1 MAAISS
7 EVNTAN
13 AATQAATSKLLV
25 ALTPLP
31 AEALEETLGRISL
44 AFIGTDIIVSTPDLG
59 AEAARTLGQD
69 FTNLDIVSDA
79 PAAVA
84 SSSWVLTASDF
95 ANLHRSVQEHGAGYC
110 LLLGPEAQTLRVEAI
125 RALASA
131 ISNGGDLAV
140 PRYATGP
147 REGLVNSALL
157 YPVSRAIFG
166 GQPRF
171 PLALD
176 LGLSLRMAEKL
187 ATVAQRFTASSQN
200 DALIWPVAEACVSGY
215 SIAEV
220 EAGARNL
227 PQPAGADLN
236 AVLAQ
241 VGASLFAMIET
252 NAAFWQRSRVG
263 GGRQITKSPVSPG
276 DVPDVEPMIES
287 FRVAYKNLQEIWSLV
302 LPPNSLLALKRLS
315 QAPVDSFKMG
325 DSLWARIVYDFI
337 LAYRLRTIN
346 RGHLLGALTP
356 LYLAWVASHFLLART
371 GVDPEVHIEEMAR
384 IFESDKA
391 YLVSRWRWPDRFNP

>member
-1 MAAISS
+1 MAAIAS
-7 EVNTAN
+7 EVNVNT
-13 AATQAATSKLLV
+13 TPSGGIKLLV

-31 AEALEETLGRISL
+31 AEALEATLGRLSL
-44 AFIGTDIIVSTPDLG
+44 AFIGNTVAVSTPDLS
-59 AEAARTLGQD
+59 ADAAKTLGQE
-69 FTNLDIVSDA
+69 FANLDILSDHPTAA
-79 PAAVA
+79 PAG
-84 SSSWVLTASDF
+84 SWVLTAADF
-95 ANLHRSVQEHGAGYC
+95 VNLYKSAQEHGAGAC
-110 LLLGPEAQTLRVEAI
+110 LLLGPEAQTLRVEAL

-131 ISNGGDLAV
+131 ISTGSDLAV
-140 PRYATGP
+140 SRYTSGP

-157 YPVSRAIFG
+157 YPVNRAIFG

-176 LGLSLRMAEKL
+176 LGLSLRMVERL
-187 ATVAQRFTASSQN
+187 ATVAQRFTAVSQN
-200 DALIWPVAEACVSGY
+200 DALIWPVAEACTAGFSVSE
-215 SIAEV
+215 ID
-220 EAGARNL
+220 AGERTL
-227 PQPAGADLN
+227 PLPNGSDLN

-241 VGASLFAMIET
+241 VGASLFSMVET
-252 NAAFWQRSRVG
+252 NAAFWQRTRPG
-263 GGRQITKSPVSPG
+263 GAARTITKSAIAP
-276 DVPDVEPMIES
+276 DELPDVEPMIDS

-315 QAPVDSFKMG
+315 QSPAESFRMG

-356 LYLAWVASHFLLART
+356 LYLAWVASHLLLART
-371 GVDPEVHIEEMAR
+371 GVDPEAHVEELAR
-384 IFESDKA
+384 VFEADKA

>member
-7 EVNTAN
+7 EVNTASMAT
-13 AATQAATSKLLV
+13 AAPASKLLV
-25 ALTPLP
+25 VLTPLP
-31 AEALEETLGRISL
+31 SEALEATLGRLSL
-44 AFIGTDIIVSTPDLG
+44 AFIGNTITVSTPDLG
-59 AEAARTLGQD
+59 AEAAKTLGQD
-69 FTNLDIVSDA
+69 FANLEIVSDA
-79 PAAVA
+79 TAA
-84 SSSWVLTASDF
+84 SSSSNWVLTAADF
-95 ANLHRSVQEHGAGYC
+95 VNLHKSSQEHGAGAC
-110 LLLGPEAQTLRVEAI
+110 LLMGPEAQSLRVEAM

-131 ISNGGDLAV
+131 ISSGSDLAV

-176 LGLSLRMAEKL
+176 LGLSRRMVDRL
-187 ATVAQRFTASSQN
+187 AAVAQRFTAANQN
-200 DALIWPVAEACVSGY
+200 EGLIWPVAEACAAGY
-215 SIAEV
+215 TVAEV
-220 EAGARNL
+220 DAGTRSL
-227 PQPAGADLN
+227 PQPAGGDLN

-263 GGRQITKSPVSPG
+263 GGRQVVKSPIAAG
-276 DVPDVEPMIES
+276 DMPEIEPMIES

-315 QAPVDSFKMG
+315 QAPVEGFRMG

-384 IFESDKA
+384 TFESDKA

>member
-7 EVNTAN
+7 EVNTAS
-13 AATQAATSKLLV
+13 AAAVAATSRLLV
-25 ALTPLP
+25 VLTPLP
-31 AEALEETLGRISL
+31 SEALEATLGRLSL
-44 AFIGTDIIVSTPDLG
+44 AFIGNTITVSTPDLS
-59 AEAARTLGQD
+59 AEAATSLGQD
-69 FTNLDIVSDA
+69 FANLDIVSDPLA
-79 PAAVA
+79 A
-84 SSSWVLTASDF
+84 SSSGSWVLTAGDF
-95 ANLHRSVQEHGAGYC
+95 VNLHKSLQDHDAGGC
-110 LLLGPEAQTLRVEAI
+110 LLLGPEAQTLRVEAM

-140 PRYATGP
+140 PRYALGP

-176 LGLSLRMAEKL
+176 LGLSRRMVEKL
-187 ATVAQRFTASSQN
+187 ATVAQRFTAANQN
-200 DALIWPVAEACVSGY
+200 DALIWPVAEACASGY
-215 SIAEV
+215 SVAEV
-220 EAGARNL
+220 EAGARSL
-227 PQPAGADLN
+227 PQPAGGDLN
-236 AVLAQ
+236 AVLAR
-241 VGASLFAMIET
+241 VGASLFAMIDT

-263 GGRQITKSPVSPG
+263 GGRQVTKSPVGP
-276 DVPDVEPMIES
+276 DDMPDVEPMIES

-315 QAPVDSFKMG
+315 QAPNDAFKMG

>member
-7 EVNTAN
+7 EVNTSSTAT
-13 AATQAATSKLLV
+13 AAPTSKLLV
-25 ALTPLP
+25 VLTPLP
-31 AEALEETLGRISL
+31 PEALEATLGRLSL
-44 AFIGTDIIVSTPDLG
+44 AFIGNNITVSTPDLG
-59 AEAARTLGQD
+59 TDAAKSLGQD
-69 FTNLDIVSDA
+69 FANLDIVSDA
-79 PAAVA
+79 LAASPSGSWLLTAGDFVNLYKSLQDHNAVA
-84 SSSWVLTASDF
+84 
-95 ANLHRSVQEHGAGYC
+95 C
-110 LLLGPEAQTLRVEAI
+110 LLLGPEAQTLRVEAM

-176 LGLSLRMAEKL
+176 LGLSRRMVEKL
-187 ATVAQRFTASSQN
+187 ATVAQRFTAASQG
-200 DALIWPVAEACVSGY
+200 DALIWPVAEACSSGY
-215 SIAEV
+215 SVIEV
-220 EAGARNL
+220 EAGARSL
-227 PQPAGADLN
+227 PQPAGGDLN

-263 GGRQITKSPVSPG
+263 GGRQVTKSPIGS
-276 DVPDVEPMIES
+276 DDMPDVEPMIES

-315 QAPVDSFKMG
+315 QAPAEAFKMG

-384 IFESDKA
+384 TFESDKA

>member
-7 EVNTAN
+7 EVNTASVQ
-13 AATQAATSKLLV
+13 AGAATSKLLV
-25 ALTPLP
+25 VLTPLAP
-31 AEALEETLGRISL
+31 EALEATLGRLSL
-44 AFIGTDIIVSTPDLG
+44 AFIGNNITVSTPDLG
-59 AEAARTLGQD
+59 ADAAKSLGQD
-69 FTNLDIVSDA
+69 FANLEIVTDA
-79 PAAVA
+79 LVAPSPGSWLLNAA
-84 SSSWVLTASDF
+84 DF
-95 ANLHRSVQEHGAGYC
+95 ANLYKSLQEHDAGAC
-110 LLLGPEAQTLRVEAI
+110 LLLGPEAHTLRVEAM

-131 ISNGGDLAV
+131 ISSGDDLAV

-171 PLALD
+171 PLAVD
-176 LGLSLRMAEKL
+176 LGLSRRMAAKL
-187 ATVAQRFTASSQN
+187 ASVAQRFTTANQS
-200 DALIWPVAEACVSGY
+200 DALIWPVAEACASGFGVT
-215 SIAEV
+215 EV
-220 EAGARNL
+220 DAGARSL
-227 PQPAGADLN
+227 PQPAGGDLN

-263 GGRQITKSPVSPG
+263 GGRQVTKSPVGP
-276 DVPDVEPMIES
+276 DDMPDVEPMIES

-315 QAPVDSFKMG
+315 QAPVEAFKMG

>member
-7 EVNTAN
+7 EVNTSSTAT
-13 AATQAATSKLLV
+13 AAPTSKLLV
-25 ALTPLP
+25 VLAPLP
-31 AEALEETLGRISL
+31 SEALEATLGRLSL
-44 AFIGTDIIVSTPDLG
+44 AFIGNNITVSTPDLG
-59 AEAARTLGQD
+59 AEAAKSLRQ
-69 FTNLDIVSDA
+69 
-79 PAAVA
+79 
-84 SSSWVLTASDF
+84 DF
-95 ANLHRSVQEHGAGYC
+95 ANLEFVTDALAASSPGGWLLNAADFVGLYKTLQEQGAGAC
-110 LLLGPEAQTLRVEAI
+110 LLLGPEAQTLRVEAM

-176 LGLSLRMAEKL
+176 LGLSRRMAEKL
-187 ATVAQRFTASSQN
+187 ATVAQRFTAANQN
-200 DALIWPVAEACVSGY
+200 DALIWPVAEACASGY
-215 SIAEV
+215 SVAEV
-220 EAGARNL
+220 EAGARSL
-227 PQPAGADLN
+227 PQPAAGDLN

-263 GGRQITKSPVSPG
+263 GGRQVTKSPIGS
-276 DVPDVEPMIES
+276 DDMPDVEPMIES

-315 QAPVDSFKMG
+315 QAPAEAFKMG

-371 GVDPEVHIEEMAR
+371 GIDPEVHIEEMAR
-384 IFESDKA
+384 TFESDKA